1 MSNDDTL
8 SPKAM
13 DEAVEGAEAHTR
25 EVLAAHARAAL
36 YERIDSLNRG
46 FAKVI
51 SLPGNRPANVS
62 DADVQLA
69 RTLRDQIR
77 SARTE
82 AALAAA
88 EGFLRQL
95 GVLSS

>member
-1 MSNDDTL
+1 
-8 SPKAM
+8 
-13 DEAVEGAEAHTR
+13 
-25 EVLAAHARAAL
+25 
-36 YERIDSLNRG
+36 
-46 FAKVI
+46 VI
-51 SLPGNRPANVS
+51 SLSGNRPANVS

-77 SARTE
+77 SAPTE

-95 GVLSS
+95 GVLSSEG